1 MYVLDLSLDHNTTA
15 MMVMMSMLVFLLRSF
30 SALNFMTVYYANNE
44 YFPTLLKGAIFS
56 ITNISAR
63 VASIFSPIIADGM
76 KSPAITIFVYSLIAI
91 ACH

>member
-1 MYVLDLSLDHNTTA
+1 MDHTTSA
-15 MMVMMSMLVFLLRSF
+15 MMVLMSMMVFLLRSF

-63 VASIFSPIIADGM
+63 VASVFSPIIADGM
-76 KSPAITIFVYSLIAI
+76 TSPAITIFIYSLIAL
-91 ACH
+91 ACHQLLKK